1 MLGRRL
7 PTTHTMRALNEHR
20 AKGAASGPGIRAGA
34 HRERGRNWEADTGEG
49 KSRAKAKGR
58 GRGSGEQQSIG
69 GFFITN

>member
-20 AKGAASGPGIRAGA
+20 GKGAAGPAIRAGA

-58 GRGSGEQQSIG
+58 GRDSGEQQSMG
-69 GFFITN
+69 SFFIPN